1 MSHSSR
7 ILVADD
13 EAPMRRLL
21 ELALQG
27 MGHEVVQAVDGAEAL
42 ERLAEAPCDLVLTDM
57 RMPRLDGLGLLRAL
71 REAGNETPVVV
82 LTAHGT
88 VESAVE
94 AMKLGAV
101 DYILRPF
108 EMSTVELAV
117 TRALAQGEV
126 RRENRFLRDEVG
138 RGWGELIGQGEAM
151 HRLYDL
157 IRQVAPTRSSVL
169 IVGETGT
176 GKELVARAVH
186 RESGRAGLFVPFNCA
201 AIPAEL
207 LESELFGIRKG
218 AFTGADRDRVGRFEA
233 SSGGTVFLDEITEM
247 PLELQ
252 GKLLRVLQEG
262 IVERLGTHAPIEL
275 DLRVVAATNRDP
287 MQAVDAGR
295 LRADLYYRLN
305 VVRLEVPPL
314 RERRED
320 IRLLAEH
327 FLERFGRELGRPPL
341 RLDPAASARLQS
353 YDWPGNVR
361 ELQNLM
367 ERAAVLTRDERIGTD
382 LLPSAPTV
390 APASPAAAPTSLIDA
405 DDLALQPR
413 VDALEHDLIDEALR
427 RSGDNKS
434 AAARLLEISER
445 SLWYKLKKLRG

>member
-1 MSHSSR
+1 
-7 ILVADD
+7 
-13 EAPMRRLL
+13 
-21 ELALQG
+21 
-27 MGHEVVQAVDGAEAL
+27 
-42 ERLAEAPCDLVLTDM
+42 
-57 RMPRLDGLGLLRAL
+57 MPRLDGLGLLRAL
-71 REAGNETPVVV
+71 REAGSEAPVVV

-138 RGWGELIGQGEAM
+138 RGWGELIGRGEAM
-151 HRLYDL
+151 HRLFGL
-157 IRQVAPTRSSVL
+157 IRQVAPARSSVL

-262 IVERLGTHAPIEL
+262 TVERLGTHAPIEL

-287 MQAVDAGR
+287 MQAVDEGR
-295 LRADLYYRLN
+295 LRADLYYRLTSFAWRCRRCASAARTSRCWPSTFSSASAAN
-305 VVRLEVPPL
+305 WAARPCGSTPPPL
-314 RERRED
+314 PGSS
-320 IRLLAEH
+320 ATTGPAT
-327 FLERFGRELGRPPL
+327 FGSCR
-341 RLDPAASARLQS
+341 
-353 YDWPGNVR
+353 
-361 ELQNLM
+361 
-367 ERAAVLTRDERIGTD
+367 T
-382 LLPSAPTV
+382 
-390 APASPAAAPTSLIDA
+390 
-405 DDLALQPR
+405 
-413 VDALEHDLIDEALR
+413 
-427 RSGDNKS
+427 
-434 AAARLLEISER
+434 
-445 SLWYKLKKLRG
+445 